1 MMMKRYLAG
10 AAVARTGDE
19 MSAPALL
26 LAGLAI
32 TGSTATAMS
41 LLAAIT
47 FSAAL
52 GGPLLGVFMD
62 RSARPGRL
70 LAQALAAYGAALGVI
85 VIVLG
90 RTHPVVTILIAL
102 GAGLLGPALSAGWT
116 SQLPLIARGPKL
128 RRASD
133 LDAMT
138 FNVAALSG
146 PALAGLVAG
155 VLGASVAVVASIAL
169 ICMAIPAARMLP
181 ARPVGRVSPLLTDLA
196 AGFTAITRIRP
207 LARAT
212 RISVISC
219 VGQGMLVACTPLLG
233 AQVLGSPERGAY
245 LLAVIAASALAA
257 NVVLP
262 RFAVNPDA
270 VVWLS
275 TLVLGGGFLLA
286 AVRHPAAVIGAAV
299 VVGIGEGPQ
308 LTALFAVRHREA
320 PEHLRGQIFT
330 TGASLKITGF
340 AVGAAVAGPLAS
352 RSPVAALVVA
362 ALTQLVAV
370 LRVRGR
376 GGSVG
381 IRRPGFGRQ
390 GPGPRRAP
398 RPERRSGGRRRDR
411 GGSPCRAWWRPG

>member
-1 MMMKRYLAG
+1 
-10 AAVARTGDE
+10 

-26 LAGLAI
+26 LAGLMI
-32 TGSTATAMS
+32 TGSSATASS

-47 FSAAL
+47 ISAAI
-52 GGPLLGVFMD
+52 GGPLLGVLMD

-70 LAQALAAYGAALGVI
+70 LAQALAAYAAALGAILV
-85 VIVLG
+85 VLG
-90 RTHPVVTILIAL
+90 RAHPVVTILIAL

-116 SQLPLIARGPKL
+116 SQLALISSGPEL

-146 PALAGLVAG
+146 PALAGGVAG
-155 VLGASVAVVASIAL
+155 VFGASAAVAASVAL
-169 ICMAIPAARMLP
+169 ICVAIPAARMLP
-181 ARPVGRVSPLLTDLA
+181 ARPGRRAQPLGADLA
-196 AGFTAITRIRP
+196 AGFKAIARIRP

-212 RISVISC
+212 RVSVISC

-233 AQVLGSPERGAY
+233 AQALGSPERGAY

-257 NVVLP
+257 NVVMSRLTT
-262 RFAVNPDA
+262 RPDT
-270 VVWLS
+270 VMWLS
-275 TLVLGGGFLLA
+275 TLVMGGAFLLA

-299 VVGIGEGPQ
+299 VAGVGEGPQ

-320 PEHLRGQIFT
+320 PEQLRGQIFT

-340 AVGAAVAGPLAS
+340 AVGAAVAGLLVS
-352 RSPVAALVVA
+352 RSLAGTLVVA
-362 ALTQLVAV
+362 AATQLVAAGTRGV
-370 LRVRGR
+370 PAAWNSGRV
-376 GGSVG
+376 
-381 IRRPGFGRQ
+381 RRPGS
-390 GPGPRRAP
+390 GPRCAP
-398 RPERRSGGRRRDR
+398 RRGRRSGGRRPGR